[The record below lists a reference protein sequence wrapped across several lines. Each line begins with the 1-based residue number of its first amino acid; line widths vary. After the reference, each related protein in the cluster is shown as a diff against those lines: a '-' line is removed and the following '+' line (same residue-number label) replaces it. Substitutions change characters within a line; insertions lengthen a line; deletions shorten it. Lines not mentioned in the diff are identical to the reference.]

1 MNDPG
6 NRRQSYTRA
15 EYVSDL
21 AVHLAGL
28 VAVAA
33 AVPILIVLAA
43 PMDGNGGHMA
53 AALVYGTCL
62 AAMISCSAL
71 YNIFPH
77 PDWEWLLQRL
87 DHSAIYLKIAGTY
100 TTFVLV
106 AGQGF
111 TLATGLWVA
120 AATGISLKL
129 IAPKRW
135 RWVAIALYLGMG
147 WSAVV
152 LGWGLFT
159 ALPTSVVLLVAS
171 GGLLYTAGV
180 VFHLWDGLPFH
191 NTIWHVFVL
200 AATFTIYAGVVVAVV
215 ADRAAL

>member
-1 MNDPG
+1 MFDKS
-6 NRRQSYTRA
+6 NRRIRYSKA

-21 AVHLAGL
+21 VVHLTGL

-33 AVPILIVLAA
+33 AVPALVFLASPPEGHASHLAA
-43 PMDGNGGHMA
+43 AM
-53 AALVYGTCL
+53 VYGVCF
-62 AAMISCSAL
+62 AAMIACSAL

-77 PDWEWLLQRL
+77 PDWVWLFKRL

-100 TTFVLV
+100 TAFVLI

-111 TLATGLWVA
+111 MIAAGLWAV

-129 IAPKRW
+129 IAPNRW
-135 RWVAIALYLGMG
+135 RWVSIVLYLAMG

-152 LGWGLFT
+152 VGWGIFA
-159 ALPTSVVLLVAS
+159 ALPAPVILLVA
-171 GGLLYTAGV
+171 GGGILYTIGV
-180 VFHLWDGLPFH
+180 VFHLLDRLPYH

-200 AATFTIYAGVVVAVV
+200 AASFTIYAGVAVAVS
-215 ADRAAL
+215 A